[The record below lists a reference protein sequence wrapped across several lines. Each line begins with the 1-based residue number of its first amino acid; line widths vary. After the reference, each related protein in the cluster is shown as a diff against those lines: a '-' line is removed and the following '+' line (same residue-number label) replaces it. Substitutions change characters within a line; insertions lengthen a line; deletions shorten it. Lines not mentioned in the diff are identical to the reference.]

1 MFSLLRPFNRFS
13 LCLEAAENAVGVVLD
28 DIALDGCSLRRP
40 WACLGF
46 WFAWLDAPFRGE
58 LFFKLGEAGDDLD
71 RLDRLVWR
79 DRVVVPS
86 QRADSQQI
94 AVDVSALIGEMAGAV
109 VSR

>member
-1 MFSLLRPFNRFS
+1 MNT
-13 LCLEAAENAVGVVLD
+13 NARTLGAILASR
-28 DIALDGCSLRRP
+28 ALS
-40 WACLGF
+40 CLGF